1 MNFSSQHGPG
11 LYRQAIYTIQVE
23 GRLTPEWSAFFGE
36 MEITESNNEQGFTV
50 TTLTKTCADQ
60 SELYALL
67 IQLRDLGLP
76 LLSVMCK
83 KVEGEFTPE
92 YHPAG

>member
-1 MNFSSQHGPG
+1 MNFFSQHGPG

-23 GRLTPEWSAFFGE
+23 GRLTPQWSTFFGK

-50 TTLTKTCADQ
+50 TRITKTCADQ
-60 SELYALL
+60 SELFALL

-76 LLSVMCK
+76 LLSVMCRN
-83 KVEGEFTPE
+83 VEGDFTPE
-92 YHPAG
+92 DQPSG